1 MTHKTPVYNA
11 QVFTFAIAREMT
23 GDYRE
28 VTHGDVSFAPPFC
41 LRLTKP
47 CRTREV
53 QQFRDAVAK
62 ETRQR
67 RGHI

>member
-11 QVFTFAIAREMT
+11 QVFTFTIAREMT

-28 VTHGDVSFAPPFC
+28 VTHGDVGCTPPFC

-47 CRTREV
+47 YRTREV
-53 QQFRDAVAK
+53 KQFRDTVAK
-62 ETRQR
+62 EARQR
-67 RGHI
+67 RAN